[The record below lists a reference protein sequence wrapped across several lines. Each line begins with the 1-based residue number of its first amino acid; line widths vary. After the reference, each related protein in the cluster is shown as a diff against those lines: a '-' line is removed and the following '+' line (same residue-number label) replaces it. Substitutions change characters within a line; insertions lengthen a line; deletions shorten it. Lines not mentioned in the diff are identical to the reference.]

1 MYLEIDKELK
11 TKIENITGVD
21 YEFKDNFLPSENIVS
36 IFEDLICEIDRLE
49 EKYEDLE
56 KNLEENYRPIPV
68 SEQYGISDRDFI

>member
-11 TKIENITGVD
+11 TKIENITCVD

-36 IFEDLICEIDRLE
+36 IFEDLIYEIDRLE

-56 KNLEENYRPIPV
+56 QDMEDNYIKRPM
-68 SEQYGISDRDFI
+68 SDYTGNADDDRF

>member
-36 IFEDLICEIDRLE
+36 IFEDLIYEIDRLE

-56 KNLEENYRPIPV
+56 KDLRDNYRPIPV